1 MLKGIALGFAAYAV
15 FSCGDAAI
23 KALGGAL
30 PIFEIVFFV
39 TLFAAIAV
47 PFNRPAGERWR
58 DVFRMDRPVLVLLRA
73 ASGTIGGILGVTA
86 FTTLPLAE
94 AYALIFL
101 APLFATLLSF
111 LFLNEKV
118 GWRRLLAVFVGLA
131 GVLLV
136 IRPGFR
142 ELLPGHFAALGVAGC
157 SATTVIVLRVLGPT
171 EKRITLMSVAIVVPL
186 ALNGVLMLL
195 DFQTPAP
202 EDFIWLVMAG
212 LLAGLG
218 GILLMAATRLAPANR
233 IAPGQYG
240 QIVVAIVLGAVF
252 FDEFPD
258 ALALAGIALIV
269 ISGLF
274 TFLREEKRGVGDK
287 ELTIIRGRT
296 PRSGGRG

>member
-1 MLKGIALGFAAYAV
+1 MLKGTALGFAAYAV

-23 KALGGAL
+23 KALGGSL
-30 PIFEIVFFV
+30 PTFEIVFFV

-47 PFNRPAGERWR
+47 PFNRPASERWR
-58 DVFRMDRPVLVLLRA
+58 DVFRMHRPVLVLLRA
-73 ASGTIGGILGVTA
+73 ASGTIAGILGVTA
-86 FTTLPLAE
+86 FTTLPFAE

-101 APLFATLLSF
+101 APLFATILSF
-111 LFLNEKV
+111 LFLKETV

-142 ELLPGHFAALGVAGC
+142 ELLPGHFAAIGVAVC
-157 SATTVIVLRVLGPT
+157 SAATVILLRVLGPS

-186 ALNGVLMLL
+186 ALNGALMLF
-195 DFQTPAP
+195 DFETPAP
-202 EDFIWLVMAG
+202 ADFIWLVSAG

-240 QIVVAIVLGAVF
+240 QIVLAIVFGAVF

-258 ALALAGIALIV
+258 ALALAGIALVV

-274 TFLREEKRGVGDK
+274 TFLREEKRGVGDR
-287 ELTIIRGRT
+287 ELTIVRGRT